1 MAAAARPRR
10 SRSRHCAWRRERE
23 RGDANISAVLLWPA
37 VLAIVWLSLQTG
49 LWMFARQV
57 ALSAA
62 EQGAQAARTQPVSTA
77 RAGTTAAGFMAAA
90 GRGLVT
96 GPAVTATITGG
107 SMRVQVT
114 GTAISLLPG
123 VTFTIHQESVQPLE
137 RITP

>member
-1 MAAAARPRR
+1 MAGRAPRR
-10 SRSRHCAWRRERE
+10 GGCARRRGWWRERE

-62 EQGAQAARTQPVSTA
+62 EQGAQAARSQPVSTA
-77 RAGTTAAGFMAAA
+77 RANTAAAGFMAAA

-96 GPAVTATITGG
+96 DPAVTASITGG

>member
-1 MAAAARPRR
+1 MAGARWRGR
-10 SRSRHCAWRRERE
+10 CARHRGWWREGE

-62 EQGAQAARTQPVSTA
+62 EQGAQAARAQPVSTA
-77 RAGTTAAGFMAAA
+77 RADTAATGFMAAA

-96 GPAVTATITGG
+96 DPAVTTSITGG

-114 GTAISLLPG
+114 GKAISLLPG